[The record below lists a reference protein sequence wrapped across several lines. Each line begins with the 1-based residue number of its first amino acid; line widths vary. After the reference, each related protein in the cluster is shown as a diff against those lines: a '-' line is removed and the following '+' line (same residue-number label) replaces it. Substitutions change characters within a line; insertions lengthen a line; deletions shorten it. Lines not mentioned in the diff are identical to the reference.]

1 MAPHAELTLLP
12 SRLTG
17 KMIHLEGQLR
27 TGGKSSIRLW
37 YRIPAEY
44 KDGLTDRADPFVIGF
59 LFPAMQT
66 GRPVLVRGT
75 VSPSLLRN
83 LEEFMAVWQAWR
95 PDRYRQVEI
104 IPDQEEEAVEGP
116 GNGEAVMP
124 FSGGV
129 DSCFTAWRHRKA
141 LAGRRSTNLTAGVF
155 IHGFDI
161 PLRNNR
167 SFILFQRRKEKLLG
181 SIGMTLIPLATNF
194 RDLPVSWADSH
205 AAALVSSLTLF
216 GKRFSQIVVA
226 SSEPYVSFVTGK
238 IWGSNPLTDRLL
250 SSGTLKVIYD
260 GAEYSRIEK
269 IQSMSDWPEALRFLR
284 VCWEGKEKHEN
295 CCRCVKCIR
304 NILIFRALGKGLPPC
319 FPRDASD
326 DDIRKLS
333 IKGTFSQAVF
343 SATIETA
350 LKNGYG
356 RTAWI
361 SAMREAM
368 GRKSRARGLREAAK
382 NLLFRRNPMSR
393 HLRTLIHM
401 AHGRR
406 DNSRINDCPPAT
418 GEGSP

>member
-1 MAPHAELTLLP
+1 
-12 SRLTG
+12 
-17 KMIHLEGQLR
+17 MIHLEGQLR
-27 TGGKSSIRLW
+27 ACGKFSLRLW
-37 YRIPAEY
+37 YRIPAEC
-44 KDGLTDRADPFVIGF
+44 KDWVTDRADPFVLGF
-59 LFPAMQT
+59 LFPAMQN
-66 GRPVLVRGT
+66 GRPVCVRGC

-104 IPDQEEEAVEGP
+104 IPEQEEEAPDPPEDGQ
-116 GNGEAVMP
+116 AVMP

-161 PLRNNR
+161 PLRRSR
-167 SFILFQRRKEKLLG
+167 SFDLSQRRNEELLG
-181 SIGMTLIPLATNF
+181 SIGMALIPLSTNF

-216 GKRFSQIVVA
+216 GKRFSRIVVA

-238 IWGSNPLTDRLL
+238 IWGSNPLTDRML
-250 SSGTLKVIYD
+250 SSDRLKVIYD

-269 IQSMSDWPEALRFLR
+269 IQSISAWPETLRLLR
-284 VCWEGKEKHEN
+284 VCWEGKEKDEN
-295 CCRCVKCIR
+295 CCRCVKCVR
-304 NILIFRALGKGLPPC
+304 NILIFRALGEGLPPC
-319 FPRDASD
+319 FPKDASD

-333 IKGTFSQAVF
+333 VKGTFSQIDFTAVMEMAMNRGCGEA
-343 SATIETA
+343 S
-350 LKNGYG
+350 
-356 RTAWI
+356 WV

-368 GRKSRARGLREAAK
+368 GRKSRTRALREAAK

-393 HLRTLIHM
+393 HLRTLIYV
-401 AHGRR
+401 ARGRR
-406 DNSRINDCPPAT
+406 DNSRINDRPHAT
-418 GEGSP
+418 GKGAP

>member
-1 MAPHAELTLLP
+1 
-12 SRLTG
+12 
-17 KMIHLEGQLR
+17 MIHLEGQLR

-37 YRIPAEY
+37 YRIPAEF
-44 KDGLTDRADPFVIGF
+44 KDWVTDRADPFVLGF

-104 IPDQEEEAVEGP
+104 IPDQEEEAAEKRGRRD
-116 GNGEAVMP
+116 AVMP

-161 PLRNNR
+161 PLRRSR
-167 SFILFQRRKEKLLG
+167 SFDLSQRRNEELLG

-216 GKRFSQIVVA
+216 GKRFSRIVVA

-238 IWGSNPLTDRLL
+238 IWGSNPLTDRML
-250 SSGTLKVIYD
+250 SSDRLKVIYD

-333 IKGTFSQAVF
+333 VKGTFSQIDFTDVMEMAM
-343 SATIETA
+343 S
-350 LKNGYG
+350 KGYG
-356 RTAWI
+356 EASWVT
-361 SAMREAM
+361 AMREAL
-368 GRKSRARGLREAAK
+368 GRKPRIGGAHEAAK
-382 NLLFRRNPMSR
+382 NLLFQRSPTSHLFRSLISLMRRFGAGSR
-393 HLRTLIHM
+393 MHDISPT
-401 AHGRR
+401 
-406 DNSRINDCPPAT
+406 T